1 MYSSWFVK
9 PGAYRACKASGRVQL
24 TYLQLP
30 CTVEP
35 PKKGQNQVS
44 FIERCPFFRRSQVY
58 CIQWKFVNPVQAV
71 DRVLHSHPMS
81 GLPATYPAAVINT
94 ALARTTT
101 SSTQRFNSV
110 CPLLRGF
117 FHCVLHSR
125 CPYYCSCVID

>member
-1 MYSSWFVK
+1 MCMYSSWFVK

-35 PKKGQNQVS
+35 PKKGQNQVP
-44 FIERCPFFRRSQVY
+44 FIERVLPSEGPRFY
-58 CIQWKFVNPVQAV
+58 CTQWKFVNPIQAV
-71 DRVLHSHPMS
+71 DRVLHSYPMS

-117 FHCVLHSR
+117 FSLCASFKVSLLL
-125 CPYYCSCVID
+125 